1 MATTLILKK
10 STTGGAEPVS
20 GDLEKGEL
28 AINLTDRKLYTKD
41 NGNNI
46 VLVGN
51 PYVGGTA
58 PSNPEEGDLWYDTT
72 NNILKAYNGT
82 SFDSLTSTTGTVT
95 SVGITEGDLIDVSNS
110 PITSSGSITV
120 NVDLEELTDMTEAN
134 TEDDELVILD
144 DSVTAGSRNRQKR
157 KAISEIKLSTFNND
171 SGFLTSES
179 DTLDSVTDRGSSTTN
194 DITVGGDGDNVQLTV
209 KGNASQ
215 TANIVEVLSSGGSA
229 LFTVDKDG
237 DTVIAGDLTV
247 SGSTT
252 TVNSNEVNIGDS
264 IILLNADI
272 DVTTTPSE
280 DGGISIKRGN
290 EATKTFKWNE
300 TSGAWDLGSETLQN
314 VTLDGGAY

>member
-10 STTGGAEPVS
+10 STTGGAEPLS
-20 GDLEKGEL
+20 TDLEKGEL

-51 PYVGGTA
+51 PYVGASA
-58 PSNPEEGDLWYDTT
+58 PSNAEEGDLWYDTT

-95 SVGITEGDLIDVSNS
+95 SVGITEGALIDVSGG
-110 PITSSGSITV
+110 PVTGSGNITV
-120 NVDLEELTDMTEAN
+120 AVDLEELTDMTADN
-134 TEDDELVILD
+134 VGADEVVILD
-144 DSVTAGSRNRQKR
+144 NSASSGSKQKR

-171 SGFLTSES
+171 SGFLTAES

-194 DITVGGDGDNVQLTV
+194 DITIGGDGDNVQLTI

-215 TANIVEVLSSGGSA
+215 TANMVEVLNSGGSA

-247 SGSTT
+247 SGTTT

-264 IILLNADI
+264 IILLNSDFTGASP
-272 DVTTTPSE
+272 TE
-280 DGGISIKRGN
+280 NGGIQIERGTQPN
-290 EATKTFKWNE
+290 KSFIWNE
-300 TSGAWDLGSETLQN
+300 TNDAWDLSDETLQN
-314 VTLDGGAY
+314 VTLDGGTY

>member
-10 STTGGAEPVS
+10 STTGGAEPLS
-20 GDLEKGEL
+20 SDLEKGEL

-51 PYVGGTA
+51 PYVGASA
-58 PSNPEEGDLWYDTT
+58 PSNAEEGDLWYDTT

-95 SVGITEGDLIDVSNS
+95 SVGITEGALINVSGG
-110 PITSSGSITV
+110 PVTGSGNITV
-120 NVDLEELTDMTEAN
+120 AVDLEELTDMTADN
-134 TEDDELVILD
+134 VGADEVVILD
-144 DSVTAGSRNRQKR
+144 NSASSGSKQKR

-171 SGFLTSES
+171 SGFLTAES

-194 DITVGGDGDNVQLTV
+194 DITIGGDGDNVQLTI

-215 TANIVEVLSSGGSA
+215 SANMVEVLNSGGSA

-247 SGSTT
+247 SGTTT

-264 IILLNADI
+264 IILLNSDFTGASP
-272 DVTTTPSE
+272 TE
-280 DGGISIKRGN
+280 NGGIQIERGTQPN
-290 EATKTFKWNE
+290 KSFIWNE
-300 TSGAWDLGSETLQN
+300 TNDAWDLSDETLQN
-314 VTLDGGAY
+314 VTLDGGTY

>member
-10 STTGGAEPVS
+10 STTGGAEPLS
-20 GDLEKGEL
+20 TDLEKGEL

-51 PYVGGTA
+51 PYVGASA
-58 PSNPEEGDLWYDTT
+58 PSNAEEGDLWYDTT

-95 SVGITEGDLIDVSNS
+95 SVGITEGALIDVSGG
-110 PITSSGSITV
+110 PVTGSGSITV
-120 NVDLEELTDMTEAN
+120 AVDLEELTDMTADN
-134 TEDDELVILD
+134 VGGDEVVILD
-144 DSVTAGSRNRQKR
+144 NSASSGSKQKR

-171 SGFLTSES
+171 SGFLTAES

-194 DITVGGDGDNVQLTV
+194 DITIGGDGDNVQLTI

-215 TANIVEVLSSGGSA
+215 SANMVEVLNSGGSA

-247 SGSTT
+247 SGTTT

-264 IILLNADI
+264 IILLNSDFTGASP
-272 DVTTTPSE
+272 TE
-280 DGGISIKRGN
+280 NGGIQIERGTQPN
-290 EATKTFKWNE
+290 KSFIWNE
-300 TSGAWDLGSETLQN
+300 TNDAWDLSDETLQN
-314 VTLDGGAY
+314 VTLDGGTY

>member
-10 STTGGAEPVS
+10 STTGGAEPLS
-20 GDLEKGEL
+20 SDLEKGEL

-51 PYVGGTA
+51 PYVGASA
-58 PSNPEEGDLWYDTT
+58 PSNAEEGDLWYDTT

-95 SVGITEGDLIDVSNS
+95 SVGITEGALIDVSGG
-110 PITSSGSITV
+110 PVTGSGSITV
-120 NVDLEELTDMTEAN
+120 AVDLEELTDMTADN
-134 TEDDELVILD
+134 VGGDEVVILD
-144 DSVTAGSRNRQKR
+144 NSASSGSKQKR

-171 SGFLTSES
+171 SGFLTAES

-194 DITVGGDGDNVQLTV
+194 DITIGGDGDNVQLTI

-215 TANIVEVLSSGGSA
+215 SANMVEVLNSGGSA

-247 SGSTT
+247 SGTTT

-264 IILLNADI
+264 IILLNSDFTGASP
-272 DVTTTPSE
+272 TE
-280 DGGISIKRGN
+280 NGGIQIERGTQPN
-290 EATKTFKWNE
+290 KSFIWNE
-300 TSGAWDLGSETLQN
+300 TNDAWDLSDETLQN
-314 VTLDGGAY
+314 VTLDGGTY